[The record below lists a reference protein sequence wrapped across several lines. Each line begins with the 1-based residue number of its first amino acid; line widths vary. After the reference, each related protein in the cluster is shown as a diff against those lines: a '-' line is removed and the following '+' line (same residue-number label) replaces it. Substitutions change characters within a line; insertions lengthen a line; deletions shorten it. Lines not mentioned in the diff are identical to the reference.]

1 MTRWQTYVVVR
12 GQRKD
17 VDEIENT
24 YFAVHDDTVYFD
36 LNSVVPMPAEIAG
49 GTEAAQIAWR
59 MENWGCSGN
68 AYAEDESD
76 LSFDFLT
83 DDGPPEKVFAAM
95 ARQFPRLTFTIYSH
109 DMRDSSTWT
118 RRDLGDGRIIAVH
131 KVTELDAE
139 IRERIRPDMTDQEK
153 RQLAERCACRNLF
166 PEFVW
171 LEAIEGVICESLA
184 EEVEAQNPRPGKVLL
199 H

>member
-1 MTRWQTYVVVR
+1 MTRWHTYVVVR
-12 GQRKD
+12 GQRRD
-17 VDEIENT
+17 VDEFENT
-24 YFAVHDDTVYFD
+24 HFDVRDDIVTFD
-36 LNSVVPMPAEIAG
+36 LNRAVPMPVEIAG
-49 GTEAAQIAWR
+49 GTEAAQKAWR

-68 AYAEDESD
+68 AYVEDESS

-95 ARQFPRLTFTIYSH
+95 ARQFPRLAFTIYSH

-118 RRDLGDGRIIAVH
+118 RRDLERGRIIAVH
-131 KVTELDAE
+131 KAIDLDAE

-153 RQLAERCACRNLF
+153 RQLAEWCARGNLF

-171 LEAIEGVICESLA
+171 LETIEGVICESLA
-184 EEVEAQNPRPGKVLL
+184 EAVEAQNPRRGKVLL

>member
-12 GQRKD
+12 GTCKD
-17 VDEIENT
+17 VDEFENT
-24 YFAVHDDTVYFD
+24 YFDEHDDIVPFD
-36 LNSVVPMPAEIAG
+36 LNRAVPMPVEIAG
-49 GTEAAQIAWR
+49 GTEAAQKAWR

-68 AYAEDESD
+68 AYVEDESS

-95 ARQFPRLTFTIYSH
+95 ARQFPRLAFTIYSH

-118 RRDLGDGRIIAVH
+118 RRDLEDGKIIDVH
-131 KVTELDAE
+131 KVTDLDAQ
-139 IRERIRPDMTDQEK
+139 IRECIRPDMTDQEK
-153 RQLAERCACRNLF
+153 HRLAERCAWGTLF
-166 PEFVW
+166 PDFVW
-171 LEAIEGVICESLA
+171 LETIEGIICESLA
-184 EEVEAQNPRPGKVLL
+184 EAVEAQNRRRGKVLL

>member
-1 MTRWQTYVVVR
+1 
-12 GQRKD
+12 
-17 VDEIENT
+17 
-24 YFAVHDDTVYFD
+24 
-36 LNSVVPMPAEIAG
+36 MPVIIAG
-49 GTEAAQIAWR
+49 GTEAAQIARR

-118 RRDLGDGRIIAVH
+118 RRDLEDGRIIDVN
-131 KVTELDAE
+131 KVTDLDAE

-153 RQLAERCACRNLF
+153 RQLAERCACGNLF
-166 PEFVW
+166 PDFVW
-171 LEAIEGVICESLA
+171 LETIEGVICESLA
-184 EEVEAQNPRPGKVLL
+184 EAVEAQSRRRGKALL